1 MKSYLRFLLAFV
13 CPLAFIILLV
23 ATSTSCRSA
32 QSAPVKAVA
41 APCALALTP
50 QTESSDIDQEIAR
63 WQQKSRSEKA
73 DVVNTSLEQL
83 GWKYIE
89 KARVRYDPGFL
100 KLAEACAACL
110 EATQQKTTP
119 EVLLL
124 RGHTLHQLH
133 RFKDAEA
140 AARELV
146 KQRGLSFDYGLLGDT
161 LMEQGKLSEAIPAYQ
176 KMMDLKPNLQSY
188 SRAAHVH
195 WLQGDVA
202 GAIRLSEMAAKAGSP
217 QERDSTAWAYSRYA
231 LYQLQTGNFRDAEN
245 AIRIALEL
253 QPDHAPSL
261 LIQGRILLA
270 QNKNAEAI
278 APLKRALELNPLPEY
293 QWTLADAYR
302 VNGNAA
308 EAEQIT
314 KELLAKGQKEDPR
327 TFALYLASTKQQP
340 ELAEELARNELNERA
355 DIFTC
360 DAVAWTLFAGGKTAE
375 AQAAIQ
381 QALALKTQ
389 DARLFYHAGSIAA
402 QAGNKTEARKNFQR
416 AYLSRHS
423 LLPSEREDLTRQM
436 TANL

>member
-1 MKSYLRFLLAFV
+1 MKNYLRFLLDLV
-13 CPLAFIILLV
+13 CPLAFILLLV
-23 ATSTSCRSA
+23 ITSTSCHTV
-32 QSAPVKAVA
+32 QSAPAKTVA

-50 QTESSDIDQEIAR
+50 QSESSEIDQEIAR
-63 WQQKSRSEKA
+63 WQKKSQSEKS

-89 KARVRYDPGFL
+89 KARVKYDPGYL
-100 KLAEACAACL
+100 QLAVACAACL

-124 RGHTLHQLH
+124 RGHAFHQMH
-133 RFKDAEA
+133 RFKESEIVAH
-140 AARELV
+140 ELV
-146 KQRGLSFDYGLLGDT
+146 KTRGLSFDYGLLGDT

-195 WLQGDVA
+195 WLQGDIA
-202 GAIRLSEMAAKAGSP
+202 GAVRLSEMAAKAGSP

-293 QWTLADAYR
+293 QWTLADAYQ
-302 VNGNAA
+302 VNSNAA

-327 TFALYLASTKQQP
+327 TFALFLASTNQQP
-340 ELAEELARNELNERA
+340 ELAEKLAQSELIERA
-355 DIFTC
+355 DIFSY
-360 DAVAWTLFAGGKTAE
+360 DALAWALFAAGKIAE
-375 AQAAIQ
+375 AQAAMQ
-381 QALALKTQ
+381 KALALKTQ

-402 QAGNKTEARKNFQR
+402 RAGNQAEARKNFQQ
-416 AYLSRHS
+416 AYLSRYS
-423 LLPSEREDLTRQM
+423 LLPSERANLARQM
-436 TANL
+436 TATL